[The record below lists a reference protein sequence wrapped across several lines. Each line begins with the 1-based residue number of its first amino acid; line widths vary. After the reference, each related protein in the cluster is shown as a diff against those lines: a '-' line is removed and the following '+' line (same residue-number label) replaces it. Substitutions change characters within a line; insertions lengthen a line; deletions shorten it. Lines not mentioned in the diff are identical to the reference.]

1 MNRNSTVNYS
11 VNYRPQYEEK
21 DAGQRPTVSR
31 LDMLKAQLHKLTPHQ
46 LAELRGAIDA
56 KLDYQPKVVISDEE
70 HAFLRNLF

>member
-11 VNYRPQYEEK
+11 VNYQPQ
-21 DAGQRPTVSR
+21 DAGQQPTVSR

-56 KLDYQPKVVISDEE
+56 KLDYQPKAVISDEE